1 MDLLSGWVH
10 EGLSLGAII
19 TAVGCYGPSV
29 GPSSGVQRGGTSRID
44 PVCGDSALGLGPAE
58 QFTRETQGFIF
69 QRRVLRPL
77 GNGALERLDQLD
89 DGSRRSGRRRRR
101 ARRRRHPAA
110 GAWQPALDGSNSVT
124 ASGTAKFP
132 PAPKRDR

>member
-77 GNGALERLDQLD
+77 GNGALERFNQLGNGGED
-89 DGSRRSGRRRRR
+89 R
-101 ARRRRHPAA
+101 AVVGGERGGVA
-110 GAWQPALDGSNSVT
+110 GILRPE
-124 ASGTAKFP
+124 F
-132 PAPKRDR
+132 DRFFSHLV